1 MEALLLL
8 AALLIVV
15 ALPQI
20 IVDLYSKRDSL
31 TLVTKLDCEEVYLKN
46 SFKVTYSAYSEN
58 DNIKDLIP
66 PEFKDVKV
74 VSGPIYSNNKN
85 GSARVL
91 HLEYRLQSQKA
102 GEIQI
107 QPAAILLSD
116 DTLYHDKKSQPIK
129 IDVKHDS

>member
-1 MEALLLL
+1 M
-8 AALLIVV
+8 

-31 TLVTKLDCEEVYLKN
+31 TLITKLDCEEVYLKN

-66 PEFKDVKV
+66 PEFNDVKV

-116 DTLYHDKKSQPIK
+116 DTVYHDKKSQPIK